1 MDNFTRYS
9 SYGGLILVG
18 RYLRTQG
25 IWEQIEKHVKIQ
37 QKTIVHRPIDKLLDC
52 LINILAGGK
61 GITEINTRVR
71 PEEGL
76 QRAFGRKECAE
87 QSGVSTT
94 LNRSTAKNIEQIRAA
109 MKEIYQSHS
118 QAARHNYKKDYL
130 LIDVDM
136 SGLPAGRQGEGVTKG
151 FFSGHKNR
159 RGRQLG
165 RVIATKYKE
174 IVLDKLYPG
183 TVQLERSFQELVQIT
198 EKTLDLTEKQQKRVI
213 LRVDGGGGRDAD
225 INWALER
232 GYYLIAK
239 AHNWKRANKLAQ
251 GVIEWTPDSADPSRE
266 YGWVETPHIYSQ
278 ETKQVSLRKLNKQGK
293 WQYRVLI
300 TNLPIKQIFALAQIS
315 FSKKPTKLE
324 IAFAIVRVYD
334 LRGGG
339 VETSIRESKSGLGI
353 TKRNKK
359 NFHAQEMLV
368 LLAQL
373 AYNLIVWVRRKMA
386 EYLPYWLQ
394 FGALRMVRDVF
405 SIPGKLL
412 LDAQG
417 DILELSLSES
427 HPMSKKF
434 VQAFAH
440 FFDDLHANLRKI

>member
-109 MKEIYQSHS
+109 MKEIYQFHS

-213 LRVDGGGGRDAD
+213 LRVDGGGTGCRHQ
-225 INWALER
+225 LGSGTR
-232 GYYLIAK
+232 L
-239 AHNWKRANKLAQ
+239 L
-251 GVIEWTPDSADPSRE
+251 PDCQS
-266 YGWVETPHIYSQ
+266 T
-278 ETKQVSLRKLNKQGK
+278 
-293 WQYRVLI
+293 
-300 TNLPIKQIFALAQIS
+300 
-315 FSKKPTKLE
+315 
-324 IAFAIVRVYD
+324 
-334 LRGGG
+334 
-339 VETSIRESKSGLGI
+339 
-353 TKRNKK
+353 
-359 NFHAQEMLV
+359 
-368 LLAQL
+368 
-373 AYNLIVWVRRKMA
+373 
-386 EYLPYWLQ
+386 
-394 FGALRMVRDVF
+394 
-405 SIPGKLL
+405 
-412 LDAQG
+412 
-417 DILELSLSES
+417 
-427 HPMSKKF
+427 
-434 VQAFAH
+434 
-440 FFDDLHANLRKI
+440 